1 MARSIH
7 EEKILNAFL
16 RIYEKHQNPV
26 WTYEE
31 LEYLIF
37 VKYLQEFSKLDETE
51 QWEIRHC
58 MFALKKIY
66 M

>member
-16 RIYEKHQNPV
+16 HIYEKHQNPV

-37 VKYLQEFSKLDETE
+37 VKHLEDFSKLDEAE
-51 QWEIRHC
+51 QWDIRHC